1 MAQAHKGA
9 AGVTVSVC
17 EHRDPRKRILR
28 GAFGLLAKEEVSQLR
43 LEKQA
48 AGLNFA
54 GPPWLW

>member
-9 AGVTVSVC
+9 AGVTFSVC